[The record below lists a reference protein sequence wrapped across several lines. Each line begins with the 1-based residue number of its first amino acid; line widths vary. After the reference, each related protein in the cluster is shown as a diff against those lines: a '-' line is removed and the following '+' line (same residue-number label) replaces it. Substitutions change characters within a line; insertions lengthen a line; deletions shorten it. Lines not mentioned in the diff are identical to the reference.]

1 MRIHKGMAIVISTVS
16 VQLLIHIYPV
26 HKDKGS
32 KKCLPEHS
40 IWFMC
45 PDFLN

>member
-32 KKCLPEHS
+32 KNA
-40 IWFMC
+40 
-45 PDFLN
+45 FLNILSGLCALTS